1 MVPNLDQVGA
11 ERFVGRK
18 DELAALF
25 ESFER
30 AATARTTVVAVSG
43 EAGIGKSRLVRE
55 LCDRVAPRAETNAV
69 GHCLE
74 MVRTPFFPFAE
85 VFHKLGLDLGFDV
98 TQITEPVAR
107 GRTQTEKHLRRLQ
120 GMARSLL
127 DASLKKPL
135 VVVIEDAHWA
145 DAATLG
151 LLEHLVISQTHSR
164 LMVILTV
171 RSEAIERGGAFA
183 RVLSRLR
190 NVGLVTIRLGPLA
203 RADIAMLLHSAALK
217 PVPRQAVERI
227 KALSEGNPLFAG
239 ELLRATLDDDGQ
251 IVRQPAYASIRATVI
266 DRFYQLRERDQH
278 VLVCA
283 SVVGRF
289 FDLQLVSELAERS
302 LDETLTAFRR
312 ARNAQLVHEVT
323 NGSATTIA
331 FRHAV
336 FSEIIYHELLELE
349 ARELHAQIAT
359 YLERTSDGDRLAEI
373 AYHWSRARN
382 HEKALDYNIRAGDNA
397 MRLTAFEDAARC
409 YDEAI
414 TYVDSGSVAYAELAE
429 KRAYAWYSAGVAEDT
444 GSLFSDA
451 LSAYE
456 KIGRREKVVEMLLFL
471 SRQAWNDAE
480 TAEGYRH
487 ATRAAQLIGDANPS
501 LRDYAMTM
509 AATYAA
515 HLGQV
520 GEVERILDAMTIP
533 GPPEIAARTTDTAA
547 IVRVH
552 RGRVD
557 DALRL
562 CLQAQEGAEQ
572 SGDADVLVRVYSNS
586 ADINAACGRRR
597 ESADLWHRA
606 YAAAEAGGY
615 IGRMAYAGLGY
626 AAALLDCGDIA
637 QANALYNI
645 AIETGVTNASV
656 AIQASAVGALLHVFV
671 DAAPPVFV
679 EADAALE
686 LALRSKE
693 PIRIGQLAAAIV
705 FAHVAGNRADQAA
718 EILERSIA
726 ALETPVFAELL
737 LLMGAAYGNSST
749 KSRAHSLFEALPRD
763 GAQAVGILCKDA
775 AHVLRLSPARRNAAL
790 QAISHKA
797 ALLPYILL
805 QLTLLEICNDTAALR
820 TVADSIGAAAYA
832 RRLGSIGGRT
842 HLRRPTLTRRERQV
856 AELLAEQESN
866 RSIAERL
873 GLSERTVEHHVAA
886 VLARL
891 DIRSRWLITRDLI
904 TRLA

>member
-1 MVPNLDQVGA
+1 MVPNLAQVGA

-98 TQITEPVAR
+98 TQVTEPAAR
-107 GRTQTEKHLRRLQ
+107 GRTQSEKHLRRLQ
-120 GMARSLL
+120 SMARSLL

-135 VVVIEDAHWA
+135 VLVIEDAHWA

-151 LLEHLVISQTHSR
+151 LLEHLIISQTHSR

-190 NVGLVTIRLGPLA
+190 NVGLVTIRLGALA
-203 RADIAMLLHSAALK
+203 RAEIATLLHSAAPK
-217 PVPRQAVERI
+217 PLPRQAVERI

-289 FDLQLVSELAERS
+289 FDLQLVSELADRS

-349 ARELHAQIAT
+349 ARGLHAQIAT
-359 YLERTSDGDRLAEI
+359 YLERAADGDRLAEI
-373 AYHWSRARN
+373 AYHWSRAKNR
-382 HEKALDYNIRAGDNA
+382 EKALDYNIRAGDNA

-414 TYVDSGSVAYAELAE
+414 TYVGSGSVAYAELAE

-509 AATYAA
+509 AASYAA
-515 HLGQV
+515 HLGEI
-520 GEVERILDAMTIP
+520 GEVERI
-533 GPPEIAARTTDTAA
+533 TDTAA

-552 RGRVD
+552 RGRAD

-562 CLQAQEGAEQ
+562 CLQAQEGAQQ
-572 SGDADVLVRVYSNS
+572 SGDVDVLVRVYSNS
-586 ADINAACGRRR
+586 ADIYAACGRRR
-597 ESADLWHRA
+597 EAADLWHRA

-615 IGRMAYAGLGY
+615 IGRMAYAALGY
-626 AAALLDCGDIA
+626 AAALLDCGDTA
-637 QANALYNI
+637 RANALYNI

-656 AIQASAVGALLHVFV
+656 AIQASAVGALLHLFV
-671 DAAPPVFV
+671 DAAPPVFL

-718 EILERSIA
+718 ETLERSIG

-749 KSRAHSLFEALPRD
+749 KSRAHALFDALPPD
-763 GAQAVGILCKDA
+763 GMQAVGILCKDA
-775 AHVLRLSPARRNAAL
+775 ALALRLAPARRNAAL
-790 QAISHKA
+790 QAISNKA
-797 ALLPYILL
+797 ALLPYVLL
-805 QLTLLEICNDTAALR
+805 QLTLLEICNDAVALR

-832 RRLGSIGGRT
+832 RRLSSIGGRIS
-842 HLRRPTLTRRERQV
+842 LRRPTFTRRERQV

-904 TRLA
+904 TRLT